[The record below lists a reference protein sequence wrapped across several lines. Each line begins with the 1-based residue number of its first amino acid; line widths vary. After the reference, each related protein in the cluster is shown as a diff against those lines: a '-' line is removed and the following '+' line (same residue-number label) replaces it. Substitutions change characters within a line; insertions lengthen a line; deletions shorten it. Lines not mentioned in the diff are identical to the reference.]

1 MVFQSPGRNLYLTS
15 FLYKKK
21 GCDGMENTA
30 EKGIEQLCITNI
42 IRIAVLVIAIIPD
55 SFPEAVKEMLRMVAL
70 YWGIGTIVAVVKS
83 MWAKNRYGHT
93 AIISSILLGI
103 AIVVGG
109 VYFFQPDILCQFVRD
124 FVVALFLA
132 LSEVLAPDI
141 LSKFKTK

>member
-1 MVFQSPGRNLYLTS
+1 MVFQSPGRNLYLIS
-15 FLYKKK
+15 FLHKKK
-21 GCDGMENTA
+21 GCDGMANTA

-55 SFPEAVKEMLRMVAL
+55 SFPKAVKEMILMVIL
-70 YWGIGTIVAVVKS
+70 YWGNGTIVAVVKS